1 MVYACHHETGT
12 GLLNPIR
19 ELGAV
24 AHRHGCVFIV
34 DTTSSYAMLPIHME
48 EDNLDFIMASAQKG
62 LMAMTRAE
70 LCHWPHGDPGGLPP
84 LSHPELLHQPVHAI
98 CLPEG

>member
-1 MVYACHHETGT
+1 MEYENLLLPYDKPASPPGAGAGRRRTPEVGVVYACHHETGT

-19 ELGAV
+19 ELGAA

-48 EDNLDFIMASAQKG
+48 EDNLDFIMASARRG
-62 LMAMTRAE
+62 L
-70 LCHWPHGDPGGLPP
+70 WP
-84 LSHPELLHQPVHAI
+84 
-98 CLPEG
+98 